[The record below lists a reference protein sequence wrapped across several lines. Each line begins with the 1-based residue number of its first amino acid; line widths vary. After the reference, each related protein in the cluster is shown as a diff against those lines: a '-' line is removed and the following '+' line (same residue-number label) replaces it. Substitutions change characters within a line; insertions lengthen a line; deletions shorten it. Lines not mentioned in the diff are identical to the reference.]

1 VIFNENHSFD
11 NEFGTFPGANGLYSD
26 GEKPRSPGDMPGFTQ
41 TYTDLVSGKPV
52 SVIPFRIG
60 PKENANVYDS
70 VDHSHTGLAHKIHV
84 VGGTARMDQYA
95 DDEYSRFASNGGA
108 ANEAQGTQ
116 FARLVMSHIDCDTIP
131 FFWLYASRFI
141 LFDNKFATEDTPSTP
156 NAIAMI
162 AGQAGETQWV
172 KHGPNGESYTVGNHS
187 GTTQGPPLVN
197 DPQPFWGSQFDTTI
211 VDKQPAGPKENYAD
225 TNIASN
231 LTFTSLPLT
240 FLGRHVVKA
249 IFQDRNPAFDLADV
263 SQDLPFIQAKHGRP
277 IHWRWY
283 QEGYDLE
290 PTDTGAAT
298 HNSYV
303 SHHQGPQYF
312 GYIANNPAFRGNLRG
327 LNDFFVDVKNN
338 ALPFEGGVFY
348 IRGGFTNIVN
358 EILYVNPATPA
369 AEAQAIV
376 AAKAGDDDH
385 PSYSDR
391 QISESMAARSIN
403 AIAKNRELWEHSAIV
418 ITYDESDGFYDHV
431 PPRILYLRSG
441 WITAFA
447 WPAHP
452 ADRDLALF
460 VGARGFPCRRRS
472 QCGDSDNQRDF
483 RPSSAGEPAK
493 RGASAHCRRA
503 TGVQWSKWLRP
514 DLSWTA

>member
-1 VIFNENHSFD
+1 M
-11 NEFGTFPGANGLYSD
+11 
-26 GEKPRSPGDMPGFTQ
+26 R
-41 TYTDLVSGKPV
+41 
-52 SVIPFRIG
+52 
-60 PKENANVYDS
+60 PKA
-70 VDHSHTGLAHKIHV
+70 AI
-84 VGGTARMDQYA
+84 RP
-95 DDEYSRFASNGGA
+95 SR
-108 ANEAQGTQ
+108 E
-116 FARLVMSHIDCDTIP
+116 SHIDCDTIP

-141 LFDNKFATEDTPSTP
+141 LFDNIFATEDTPSTP

-187 GTTQGPPLVN
+187 STTQGPPLVN

-231 LTFTSLPLT
+231 LTFASLPLT
-240 FLGRHVVKA
+240 FLGRHVAKA
-249 IFQDRNPAFDLADV
+249 ILQDRNPAFDLADV

-327 LNDFFVDVKNN
+327 LNGFFVDVKNN
-338 ALPFEGGVFY
+338 ALPFEGAVFY
-348 IRGGFTNIVN
+348 IRGGFTNIVK
-358 EILYVNPATPA
+358 EIPYVNPATPA

-391 QISESMAARSIN
+391 QISESMAARAIN

-418 ITYDESDGFYDHV
+418 ITYDEESPTAIETLRDEI
-431 PPRILYLRSG
+431 ILLR
-441 WITAFA
+441 A
-447 WPAHP
+447 
-452 ADRDLALF
+452 ADF
-460 VGARGFPCRRRS
+460 VRKNKEMCFGMS
-472 QCGDSDNQRDF
+472 
-483 RPSSAGEPAK
+483 
-493 RGASAHCRRA
+493 ASAVRIMASPAIIAGKMGTNQSRD
-503 TGVQWSKWLRP
+503 QWRKTVTVDQRGEISSCIAELQ
-514 DLSWTA
+514 